1 MRGIVVVIFALVLT
15 SGSVAAQSA
24 GKKIFEGKGMCYSCH
39 GKDAKGT
46 PLAPNLTDS
55 EWINIDGSL
64 PAIVALI
71 EKGVPKPVKHPA
83 PMPAMGG
90 AKLSKQEIEAVAA
103 YVKELNDAAQA
114 AATLTDPPAS

>member
-1 MRGIVVVIFALVLT
+1 MRRIVVVIFALVVT
-15 SGSVAAQSA
+15 SGSVAAQTA

-39 GKDAKGT
+39 GKDGKGT
-46 PLAPNLTDS
+46 PLAPDLTDA
-55 EWINIDGSL
+55 EWINVDGTL
-64 PAIVALI
+64 PAIVTLI

-90 AKLSKQEIEAVAA
+90 AKLSKQEIEAVAT

-114 AATLTDPPAS
+114 QTKPASPPAS